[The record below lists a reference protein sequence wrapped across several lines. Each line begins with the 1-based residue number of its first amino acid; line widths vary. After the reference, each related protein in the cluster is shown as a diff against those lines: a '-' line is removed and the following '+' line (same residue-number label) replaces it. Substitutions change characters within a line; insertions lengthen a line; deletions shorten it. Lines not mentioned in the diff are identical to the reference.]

1 MTSQDNPIYRTITD
15 ILGIGGRAK
24 SFEEKVSAVERL
36 TGAKQ
41 DYRSVLRSKIS
52 DEIIEGSEIAF
63 GKNIDFMYAKLHK
76 AGLVPETA
84 QNVFERVKQVGGQL
98 GYNPSNNALFLYT
111 NGKPLF
117 LPTANQYG
125 GIDIGGRSRKVHN
138 LLVGYA
144 GEGGFQERS
153 FLSTYYTSAEK
164 SIAGQVDAYTGDLR
178 HLSLVRG
185 LSRFTK
191 GKLKAAGTELMP
203 VSNISLSSLML
214 SGTTSKGMYTPM
226 EAEYSSGLRAALGY
240 SDEALAFNS
249 SLQRYRTATAAFSM
263 LSKTGGRTVF
273 KDLEDMHG
281 SRLDYNQALDLI
293 KQYRSEYIGSAL
305 PGFLKHLG
313 VDRTFLYGKADYL
326 GNKKKFLVG
335 SKELGDKYGTLFEAH
350 TATKGMHQMAKI
362 RQEQSFKVAVVDT
375 ENELFSRMYFS
386 DGGGLITNQ
395 SKFAFD
401 APVGSLRIN
410 SPKDS
415 SAKAIEELFGVNLA
429 NGSQLPGTGVSFGLN
444 EVDDVFNTNIRF
456 KDLSERGKNLRRL
469 AFSGNPNNR
478 GVLQALAGRRNLS
491 VGKISMEEG
500 FLQVDLLERN
510 ATPST
515 VENIMGG
522 RRTTGM
528 VPMVNHPLKDLF
540 PGADYIL
547 SSDEFAKM
555 HGQSLVIS
563 NFKDVVARA
572 KGKRFVEGI
581 FKNITTADEAFYAAT
596 DYLNKWKK
604 SDKIADKMLAHSV
617 INGTEMLVNAPGVRG
632 AKMFSM
638 SGGIRTDFM
647 GDINITKPV
656 RMTMSKM
663 KILASSSKLLGY
675 SSAEQDPLYRF
686 FTQGHNN
693 WKKGLIRTRAGSG
706 QLALSQN
713 HTLKALSSAL
723 YGRPNIGAQDNVLQI
738 VGNQFFMGGKALDRL
753 PEMSK
758 FSHGSMGVNVKDL
771 SKTILGLNKDMVYID
786 LGKEKAVEILGEK
799 RNLRYLPVPLKYLRA
814 TPGAH
819 DSVVVG
825 KSHPSFDFMQSLIDL
840 EQGKPFD
847 GSAPL
852 AYSKLLKSLPG
863 RDGVFAKTNT
873 ILNYLGTRARL
884 APANSNLFNK
894 ESLLNPNNFYK
905 DYITEGDFQDWMTRK
920 SRLGLSAEKQAVQQ
934 AVRERGF
941 FYAAVGVD
949 PTQRAEHIMLKKIFV
964 TSGTGNS
971 GFGQVNL
978 MSNPLW
984 LRSVERDTD
993 RDVANIIPT
1002 EYYGNDSV
1010 LRRAHTEELEK
1021 RYATQTK
1028 RISPFVNYHY
1038 RQLAS
1043 SAGKKAEG
1051 RLAGLVDY
1059 AITKPFVT
1067 ATDYLAEFLG
1077 VPKSLG
1083 YSMVRSTDQ
1092 IMSEVIS
1099 YGLPGASRMGIIS
1112 NGITEQTIES
1122 AIAGFAGDAEK
1133 TSVVQQLMQNLYQG
1147 AVQKGKGKAGLT
1159 ELGENLI
1166 TLGQKYRGKNFNVRE
1181 VQEEAASYF
1190 YNFLENAGNK
1200 ERSFMALDWMV
1211 EKGMLSKTSTSLL
1224 LGNLADATAEQ
1235 ISAAEKEFG
1244 KAASMLLGEYAGPG
1258 AVFAGS
1264 VAKQRNTVTSFLQKT
1279 VNKNASDKELNDLF
1293 RGIAEVEGPKNYSGK
1308 FVEASPNE
1316 SILDKEAA
1324 KITKSKTFKKAL
1336 DAVKDHKFAAGLG
1349 VGAVLGAGMVSM
1361 MSGPS
1366 MPRDIDV
1373 RQPVDIG
1380 PEPSYP
1386 IQPPKIY
1393 GTNQAFTASK
1403 RRSNLTMGNVKPY
1416 SGTRNSINNMII
1428 SNKESPYS
1436 AGESPYSDY
1445 NY

>member
-15 ILGIGGRAK
+15 ILGIGGKPK
-24 SFEEKVSAVERL
+24 SFEEKVTAIERL
-36 TGAKQ
+36 SGTSQ
-41 DYRSVLRSKIS
+41 DYRSVLRNKASY
-52 DEIIEGSEIAF
+52 EIIEGSEVAF

-98 GYNPSNNALFLYT
+98 GYNPQNNALFLYT
-111 NGKPLF
+111 NGKPIF

-125 GIDIGGRSRKVHN
+125 GIDVGGRGRKVNN
-138 LLVGYA
+138 LLVSYTGQS
-144 GEGGFQERS
+144 GFEERS

-164 SIAGQVDAYTGDLR
+164 SIARQVDSYTGELR
-178 HLSLVRG
+178 HLSLVKG
-185 LSRFTK
+185 LSKFTSQQ
-191 GKLKAAGTELMP
+191 LKATGMDLTP
-203 VSNISLSSLML
+203 ISNVSVSSLML
-214 SGTTSKGMYTPM
+214 SGTTSRGMYTPM
-226 EAEYSSGLRAALGY
+226 EAEYSSGLRAVLGY
-240 SDEALAFNS
+240 SDEAQVFNT

-273 KDLEDMHG
+273 NDLETMERR
-281 SRLDYNQALDLI
+281 RLSYDQALDVI
-293 KQYRSEYIGSAL
+293 KQYRSEYITSAL
-305 PGFLKHLG
+305 PKFLKHLG
-313 VDRTFLYGKADYL
+313 VDKTFLYGKADYL

-362 RQEQSFKVAVVDT
+362 RDEKTFRVAVVDT
-375 ENELFSRMYFS
+375 ENELFSRLYFGE
-386 DGGGLITNQ
+386 GGGLITNQ

-429 NGSQLPGTGVSFGLN
+429 NGTQMPGTGISFGTN
-444 EVDDVFNTNIRF
+444 EVERIFDTRIRF
-456 KDLSERGKNLRRL
+456 KDLSEREKNLRRV

-478 GVLQALAGRRNLS
+478 GVLQALAGRRNLAI
-491 VGKISMEEG
+491 GKISMEEG
-500 FLQVDLLERN
+500 FLQVDLLQKN
-510 ATPST
+510 AVPNT
-515 VENIMGG
+515 VENVIGG
-522 RRTTGM
+522 RRSTGM
-528 VPMVNHPLKDLF
+528 VPMANHPLRDLF
-540 PGADYIL
+540 PNADYIMA
-547 SSDEFAKM
+547 SDEFAKM

-572 KGKRFVEGI
+572 KGKTFVEGI

-596 DYLNKWKK
+596 EHLNRWKK
-604 SDKIADKMLAHSV
+604 SDKIADKMLAHTV
-617 INGTEMLVNAPGVRG
+617 MEGTEMLVNAPGVRE
-632 AKMFSM
+632 ARLFSL

-693 WKKGLIRTRAGSG
+693 WKKGLIRTRVGSG

-723 YGRPNIGAQDNVLQI
+723 YGKPGIGAQDTVLQL

-753 PEMSK
+753 PDINK
-758 FSHGSMGVNVKDL
+758 FSHSSTGVNVKDL

-814 TPGAH
+814 TAGAH

-825 KSHPSFDFMQSLIDL
+825 KSHPSYEFMKSLIGL
-840 EQGKPFD
+840 ESKTFD
-847 GSAPL
+847 ESDAL
-852 AYSKLLKSLPG
+852 QYSKLLKSLPG
-863 RDGVFAKTNT
+863 RDGVFAKSNT

-884 APANSNLFNK
+884 APADSTLFDK
-894 ESLLNPNNFYK
+894 TSLLDADNFYK
-905 DYITEGDFQDWMTRK
+905 DYISSGDFDDWMTRK
-920 SRLGLSAEKQAVQQ
+920 SRLGLNKEKQALYR
-934 AVRERGF
+934 AVKERGY

-949 PTQRAEHIMLKKIFV
+949 PTQRAEHIMLKKVFV
-964 TSGTGNS
+964 TSRGGS
-971 GFGQVNL
+971 DGFGQVNL

-984 LRSVERDTD
+984 HRSVERDLD
-993 RDVANIIPT
+993 RDVANIVPT
-1002 EYYGNDSV
+1002 EYSGDDEL
-1010 LRRAHTEELEK
+1010 LRKAHLEELDK
-1021 RYATQTK
+1021 RYAKQTK
-1028 RISPFVNYHY
+1028 RIAPFVNYHY

-1043 SAGKKAEG
+1043 SPGKRSQG
-1051 RLAGLVDY
+1051 RLANLVDY

-1083 YSMVRSTDQ
+1083 YSMVRATDQ
-1092 IMSEVIS
+1092 IMSEVIA
-1099 YGLPGASRMGIIS
+1099 YGTPGASRMGILS
-1112 NGITEQTIES
+1112 KGITQETIES

-1166 TLGQKYRGKNFNVRE
+1166 RLGQKYRGKNFNVKE
-1181 VQEEAASYF
+1181 VQDEAAEYF
-1190 YNFLENAGNK
+1190 YNFLQDAGNK
-1200 ERSFMALDWMV
+1200 ERSFMALDWMA
-1211 EKGMLSKTSTSLL
+1211 EKGMLSKTSTNLL
-1224 LGNLADATAEQ
+1224 LGNLADATADQ
-1235 ISAAEKEFG
+1235 IATAEKEFG
-1244 KAASMLLGEYAGPG
+1244 RAASQLLGEYAGPG

-1279 VNKNASDKELNDLF
+1279 IKKTTSDKELNDLY
-1293 RGIAEVEGPKNYSGK
+1293 RGIAEVEAPDTYSGK
-1308 FVEASPNE
+1308 FVEAGP
-1316 SILDKEAA
+1316 KEAG
-1324 KITKSKTFKKAL
+1324 KITRSKTFKKAL
-1336 DAVKDHKFAAGLG
+1336 DTVKDHKFATGLG
-1349 VGAVLGAGMVSM
+1349 VGAVLGAGIVSM

-1373 RQPVDIG
+1373 RQPLDVA
-1380 PEPSYP
+1380 PEPAYP

-1428 SNKESPYS
+1428 SNKENPYS